1 VLDEGPSSFAV
12 THTAM
17 QHTVKTQAIAVYRKL
32 GVSSRNDAID
42 RASDLGLVDL
52 GVLSSPPA

>member
-1 VLDEGPSSFAV
+1 
-12 THTAM
+12 M